1 MLVKE
6 FQAWFEI
13 NKNWLYSS
21 DSLEQ
26 VAYSA
31 WCAGIQQYQVAE
43 QSEQEKRGC
52 PECDGRGGY
61 HRTGCKLWL
70 ED

>member
-1 MLVKE
+1 MLAKE

-21 DSLEQ
+21 DSLQ

-43 QSEQEKRGC
+43 QSKQEKRGC
-52 PECDGRGGY
+52 PECGERGGY